1 MTIDTS
7 VGVSNTAGY
16 SYTGGDPTL
25 TNIPGIGNDIS
36 VYKSTKPKEGFLF
49 YRGIECF
56 FHVVLDVKLF

>member
-25 TNIPGIGNDIS
+25 TNIPGIGNDIRFA
-36 VYKSTKPKEGFLF
+36 P
-49 YRGIECF
+49 
-56 FHVVLDVKLF
+56 